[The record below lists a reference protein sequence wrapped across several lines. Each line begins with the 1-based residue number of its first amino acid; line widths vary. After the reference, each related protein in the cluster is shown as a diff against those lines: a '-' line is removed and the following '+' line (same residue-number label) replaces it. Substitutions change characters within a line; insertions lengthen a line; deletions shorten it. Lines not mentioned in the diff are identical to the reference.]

1 MSTARPDKV
10 VRYCC
15 KVVAKCFFHHAA
27 RLTEQS
33 SRYKTLHGANS
44 SMAYVHPASPLA
56 LTNPKWVTYSELVYT
71 NKPYM
76 RHVCAIEYDWIEKL
90 VPRLQSADPRR
101 LTGHALRPAPAASAS
116 QTAALGGTATLSSS
130 SSAASLG
137 SAAAATGLES
147 SQSASAAGT
156 PAAASVL
163 GKRSSD
169 DAVLAARQRY
179 LDRKKT
185 GAS

>member
-1 MSTARPDKV
+1 MLSRVERNVSRPV
-10 VRYCC
+10 
-15 KVVAKCFFHHAA
+15 
-27 RLTEQS
+27 S
-33 SRYKTLHGANS
+33 
-44 SMAYVHPASPLA
+44 
-56 LTNPKWVTYSELVYT
+56 
-71 NKPYM
+71 
-76 RHVCAIEYDWIEKL
+76 
-90 VPRLQSADPRR
+90 
-101 LTGHALRPAPAASAS
+101 GHALRPAPADSAS